1 MKMIRYSVAV
11 SGLAI
16 SSLCASASGQ
26 QYVTDRTPPGLRI
39 YYNHPYVYSWG
50 PRYDPY
56 WSYKSS
62 YYPQTYGGDGSYYG
76 MGYSGYAGNGWYGSY
91 WYW

>member
-1 MKMIRYSVAV
+1 MNSASRSLL
-11 SGLAI
+11 LAAI
-16 SSLCASASGQ
+16 LFSASAASAQ
-26 QYVTDRTPPGLRI
+26 SYALFDIDNPNLRTYWG
-39 YYNHPYVYSWG
+39 YPYTYSYG

-62 YYPQTYGGDGSYYG
+62 YFPELYHGDGSYYG
-76 MGYSGYAGNGWYGSY
+76 LGYSGYSGRGWYGSY